1 MGENGEVGS
10 LLRRGRGQP
19 SSACGALKAILGDV
33 NAKKAVVEDELDYEY
48 VALKKKVLKQVGGRG
63 RLPFSHTF
71 FTFALHLSS
80 SWTTEIQPLLSRPF

>member
-1 MGENGEVGS
+1 MSVGENGEVGS

-48 VALKKKVLKQVGGRG
+48 VALKKK
-63 RLPFSHTF
+63 
-71 FTFALHLSS
+71 A
-80 SWTTEIQPLLSRPF
+80 